1 MSLNVVNSNCP
12 EFGYELL
19 SSIPYAY
26 NLYLKGELG
35 ETISAFDT
43 SCLYFFSPKHTETNC
58 QRSWGNMK
66 KLWDTKFPNIVI
78 HRPQLDW
85 DLFTPP
91 PFKEYYKDKS
101 IKFEKEV
108 IVIFNR
114 YNKEW
119 DGPPI
124 NYLDLPTLDTLF
136 SMLSHEYQVIYINL
150 TKGDKYFDGAKP
162 MELNDEEILKK
173 HPNVYSLY
181 DVMNLYPE
189 LSVNEI
195 QLRMFSN
202 CTKYVSSNGGQLIL
216 SAYFGGENIIFSKK
230 CNTNSFY
237 RWYHKLGG
245 GIFQHVSNYE
255 DLITLVK
262 QKWVENK
269 PLINLLVRTSH
280 RPNYFQNCV
289 DSIYRQT
296 YKNWNLIIGVDDK
309 ASEKYAQPAKG
320 RIIEYNY
327 SNLVVPTPPKS
338 EEYGVPFIYNLYFND
353 LHKEVTQGYVLY
365 LDDDDKL
372 FNNDSLEKIV
382 NNIKTDDD
390 LIFWRVKFPN
400 RLVPSDI
407 NFGKPPVLRDVDT
420 IGFIFNHKYM
430 FNWEPYKRG
439 DYRIAKKLFETV
451 PNKIYINEILTSIQR
466 ETEDGMGR
474 KDDLSIIP
482 NISTVVNNN
491 SDFTQSKLLTIII
504 PTFNNVEFIKE
515 CLSSVIKSVK
525 SLNCE
530 ILVGIDDCEKTLN
543 FVEKE
548 IFDSRIR
555 FFYFSQNVGPY
566 IVKNT
571 LVKNSNSKTILFFDS
586 DDVMCE
592 NMVEEILRMQSFND
606 FVRPKYF
613 NFNGKTPNS
622 DVVSKEKL
630 FGEGVFSIKK
640 SLFLSMN
647 GFEGW
652 RTTADTDF
660 IGRLYKN
667 SRKSINTPTVLFYR
681 RLHQNSLTQS
691 KQTGYGSKIRSNYN
705 NLIRDKNTFGPLPY
719 LCISPFYEV
728 SVGHIKPIEVFDE
741 VKHKKMVVN
750 EVVKKILGNTNLS
763 KTNIDYDS
771 INKITQ
777 QKGVYVPV
785 NHIKPIREN
794 KPVDRTKIT
803 ELRKDS
809 LLYQSQKFGDVKK
822 SKKSSSPNIFSGNN
836 RRKGGLSL

>member
-1 MSLNVVNSNCP
+1 MSKQIVNSNCP

-19 SSIPYAY
+19 SSVPYAY
-26 NLYLKGELG
+26 TLYLKGELEKTVSG
-35 ETISAFDT
+35 FDT
-43 SCLYFFSPKHTETNC
+43 SCLYFFSPTHIETNC
-58 QRSWGNMK
+58 NRSWDNMK

-91 PFKEYYKDKS
+91 PFKEYYNDKS

-119 DGPPI
+119 NGPPI
-124 NYLDLPTLDTLF
+124 NFLDLPTLDTLF
-136 SMLSHEYQVIYINL
+136 TMLSHEYQVIYINL
-150 TKGDKYFDGAKP
+150 DKGDKYFDGVKP
-162 MELNDEEILKK
+162 MNLNDDKILKK

-181 DVMNLYPE
+181 DVMGTYPK
-189 LSVNEI
+189 LSVNEV
-195 QLRMFSN
+195 QLRIFAN
-202 CTKYVSSNGGQLIL
+202 CTKYISSNGGQLIL

-230 CNTNSFY
+230 CRELDPNVNSFY
-237 RWYHKLGG
+237 KWYHKLGG
-245 GIFQHVSNYE
+245 GVFQHVNNYD
-255 DLITLVK
+255 DLIELVK
-262 QKWVENK
+262 QKWVFKK
-269 PLINLLVRTSH
+269 PLINILVRTSG
-280 RPNYFQNCV
+280 RPNYFKDCV
-289 DSIYRQT
+289 KSIYNQT
-296 YKNWNLIIGVDDK
+296 YKNWNLIIGVDNK
-309 ASEKYAQPAKG
+309 NTLLYTQSSLG
-320 RIIEYNY
+320 RDVTYNHSKLIIPSAPDND
-327 SNLVVPTPPKS
+327 
-338 EEYGVPFIYNLYFND
+338 EYGIKFPYNLYLND
-353 LHKEVTQGYVLY
+353 LQNEVKDGYVIY
-365 LDDDDKL
+365 LDDDDRLQDKHSLLKL
-372 FNNDSLEKIV
+372 TNV
-382 NNIKTDDD
+382 IKTDDD
-390 LIFWRVKFPN
+390 FVIWRVKFPN
-400 RLVPSDI
+400 RLVPSDK
-407 NFGKPPVLRDVDT
+407 NFGGPPVMKDISG
-420 IGFIFNHKYM
+420 IGFSFHIKNKEM
-430 FNWEPYKRG
+430 WEPYKRG
-439 DYRIAKKLFETV
+439 DYRVVKKLYDKI
-451 PNKIYINEILTSIQR
+451 PNKIFLNEIITTLQR
-466 ETEDGMGR
+466 DIEDGMGK
-474 KDDLSIIP
+474 KDDKVSI
-482 NISTVVNNN
+482 NQTTN
-491 SDFTQSKLLTIII
+491 TKLLSIII
-504 PTFNNVEFIKE
+504 PTFNNVGFIKE

-548 IFDSRIR
+548 IFDGRIR
-555 FFYFSQNVGPY
+555 FFYFQQNVGPY

-571 LVKNSNSKTILFFDS
+571 LVKNSNSETILFFDS

-691 KQTGYGSKIRSNYN
+691 KQTGHGSKIRSNYN
-705 NLIRDKNTFGPLPY
+705 NLIRNKKTFGPLPY
-719 LCISPFYEV
+719 LCVSPFYEV
-728 SVGHIKPIEVFDE
+728 SVGYIKPIKPIEVFDE

-750 EVVKKILGNTNLS
+750 EVVKKILSNTNLS
-763 KTNIDYDS
+763 KTNIDYDL
-771 INKITQ
+771 INKVTQ
-777 QKGVYVPV
+777 KQGVYVPV

-803 ELRKDS
+803 EIKKDS
-809 LLYQSQKFGDVKK
+809 LSYQARNFGDVKK

-836 RRKGGLSL
+836 KRKGGQSL

>member
-1 MSLNVVNSNCP
+1 MSDNLFSIIIPTMWKSKHLVKMLDLYQKSKYVYEIILIDNDPKNKLELPNYDKILYYSENKNIYFNPACNICYNLYSKKLILANDDILINNLDDVLNLINNSDYDVIGVNVKKENKLSIDVVKTFPGNGYGCFLYIKNYKYIPTKYKIWRGDYIQFINGKKNGILNNPHIGGDISTTIDNDPELIKIAKKDSETYKITNKFENPIKKNVLFVLVNYGYEQIKFLEKVVSEIKNFKNYNVKIIVNSNVGLNIPGIDKVNIFNNLSDYQLLPLTCRKTIIEYKNQYDLFVYGENDHLFK
-12 EFGYELL
+12 EFHLDNHLEY
-19 SSIPYAY
+19 SSILPNNRISGLIQYEESENGLKHYPAY
-26 NLYLKGELG
+26 HKEYEWDFSSVEEYSGLKFAHFTNHHQASFILTKEQLNFISEKHDFSNFFGDSNYSLKCKVNTDIYQLSGLKKMICISEFKDNLIHHLPNLYINGDLG
-35 ETISAFDT
+35 RNKSQSSD
-43 SCLYFFSPKHTETNC
+43 N
-58 QRSWGNMK
+58 QRMK
-66 KLWDTKFPNIVI
+66 
-78 HRPQLDW
+78 
-85 DLFTPP
+85 
-91 PFKEYYKDKS
+91 
-101 IKFEKEV
+101 
-108 IVIFNR
+108 
-114 YNKEW
+114 
-119 DGPPI
+119 
-124 NYLDLPTLDTLF
+124 
-136 SMLSHEYQVIYINL
+136 
-150 TKGDKYFDGAKP
+150 
-162 MELNDEEILKK
+162 
-173 HPNVYSLY
+173 
-181 DVMNLYPE
+181 
-189 LSVNEI
+189 
-195 QLRMFSN
+195 
-202 CTKYVSSNGGQLIL
+202 SS
-216 SAYFGGENIIFSKK
+216 
-230 CNTNSFY
+230 
-237 RWYHKLGG
+237 
-245 GIFQHVSNYE
+245 
-255 DLITLVK
+255 LITLFT
-262 QKWVENK
+262 N
-269 PLINLLVRTSH
+269 
-280 RPNYFQNCV
+280 
-289 DSIYRQT
+289 
-296 YKNWNLIIGVDDK
+296 
-309 ASEKYAQPAKG
+309 
-320 RIIEYNY
+320 
-327 SNLVVPTPPKS
+327 KS
-338 EEYGVPFIYNLYFND
+338 EAN
-353 LHKEVTQGYVLY
+353 
-365 LDDDDKL
+365 
-372 FNNDSLEKIV
+372 
-382 NNIKTDDD
+382 
-390 LIFWRVKFPN
+390 
-400 RLVPSDI
+400 
-407 NFGKPPVLRDVDT
+407 
-420 IGFIFNHKYM
+420 
-430 FNWEPYKRG
+430 
-439 DYRIAKKLFETV
+439 KKL
-451 PNKIYINEILTSIQR
+451 S
-466 ETEDGMGR
+466 
-474 KDDLSIIP
+474 
-482 NISTVVNNN
+482 
-491 SDFTQSKLLTIII
+491 III

-530 ILVGIDDCEKTLN
+530 ILVGIDDCKKTLN

-571 LVKNSNSKTILFFDS
+571 LVKNSNSETILFFDS

-606 FVRPKYF
+606 FVRPKYN
-613 NFNGKTPNS
+613 NFNGVTPTNNP
-622 DVVSKEKL
+622 VNKEKL

-691 KQTGYGSKIRSNYN
+691 KQTGHGSKIRSDYN
-705 NLIRDKNTFGPLPY
+705 NLIRNKKTFGPLPY

-741 VKHKKMVVN
+741 VKHKKMVIN
-750 EVVKKILGNTNLS
+750 EVVKKILSNTNLS